1 MASCFSASQIS
12 TRRNSTGS
20 SPSRP
25 NRGKQMIWSR
35 TTFQQASVLS
45 FLNVFRLMGVVFLV
59 IVPLVL
65 LLRKPKHLRDPRPGK
80 CPPC

>member
-1 MASCFSASQIS
+1 
-12 TRRNSTGS
+12 
-20 SPSRP
+20 
-25 NRGKQMIWSR
+25 MIWSR

-65 LLRKPKHLRDPRPGK
+65 LLRKPKHLRER
-80 CPPC
+80 

>member
-1 MASCFSASQIS
+1 
-12 TRRNSTGS
+12 
-20 SPSRP
+20 
-25 NRGKQMIWSR
+25 MIWSR